1 MKTILQQLYDG
12 NLCPV
17 EHFRPKIEEYQA
29 LQRKHYRR
37 YKKFNKKL
45 KKLSPTLHEQF
56 VMVIEEQL
64 TEISSETYDA
74 FIDGFKLGAKMMME
88 VLENDSSNQK

>member
-1 MKTILQQLYDG
+1 M
-12 NLCPV
+12 
-17 EHFRPKIEEYQA
+17 
-29 LQRKHYRR
+29 QRKHYYHYR
-37 YKKFNKKL
+37 KFNKKL
-45 KKLSPTLHEQF
+45 KKLSPSLHKQF

-64 TEISSETYDA
+64 IEVSFETCEIL

>member
-12 NLCPV
+12 NLCPANQF
-17 EHFRPKIEEYQA
+17 HPKIKEYQA
-29 LQRKHYRR
+29 IQKKHYHR

-45 KKLSPTLHEQF
+45 KKLSPALHEQF
-56 VMVIEEQL
+56 ITIIDEQSS
-64 TEISSETYDA
+64 EIPFETYDA